1 MNWQECPQFI
11 SVTAAGRSAF
21 ADAWSHARHLP
32 DARRTGSVTASSTY
46 RHAMSVSHTHHH
58 DHHGHYRVPVS
69 RSLYVALALTFGF
82 AVVEAAG
89 GWWSGSLALLGD
101 AGHMFSDSVALALAA
116 FAAWVAR
123 RPPSARHSYG
133 FARAEVLAALVNGL
147 LMLAVVIGI
156 VVEAFARLQS
166 PRPISGMAV
175 MVIAAAG
182 LAVNIAVLSILSR
195 GTGDINTRGAL
206 LHVFGDLL
214 GSVAALIAGA
224 VIYFT
229 GWMPIDALLSLLI
242 CALILFSTLR
252 LLREALRVLME
263 GVPLNIDLNEVGRN
277 LAGLPGVISVHDLH
291 IWTPA
296 SGAPALSAHV
306 EIEELTNWMQ
316 TLEAM
321 RAVLSTR
328 YGIEHVT
335 LQPETRGGF
344 VSAVPLSRLPR

>member
-1 MNWQECPQFI
+1 M
-11 SVTAAGRSAF
+11 SA
-21 ADAWSHARHLP
+21 
-32 DARRTGSVTASSTY
+32 
-46 RHAMSVSHTHHH
+46 SHTHHH
-58 DHHGHYRVPVS
+58 DHYRATTT
-69 RSLYVALALTFGF
+69 RGLYVALALTFGF

-89 GWWSGSLALLGD
+89 GFWSGSLALLGD

-147 LMLAVVIGI
+147 LMLAVVTGI
-156 VVEAFARLQS
+156 VVEAIARLQA

-175 MVIAAAG
+175 MAIAAVG
-182 LAVNIAVLSILSR
+182 LAVNIAALSILSR
-195 GTGDINTRGAL
+195 GARDINTRGAL

-224 VIYFT
+224 VIQFT

-242 CALILFSTLR
+242 CTLILYSTLR
-252 LLREALRVLME
+252 LLREALQVLME
-263 GVPLNIDLNEVGRN
+263 GVPRDIDLNDVGQN
-277 LAGLPGVISVHDLH
+277 LAALPGVISVHDLH

-306 EIEELTNWMQ
+306 EIEELGNWMQ
-316 TLEAM
+316 TLEAL
-321 RAVLSTR
+321 RALLSTR

-335 LQPETRGGF
+335 LQPETRGGI
-344 VSAVPLSRLPR
+344 VSVVPLSRMPQ